1 MRTKIELPTVKV
13 KVKAEDG
20 VFYNAQNL
28 EHVSE
33 AGPDGCQSGSAN
45 IPLRAETPETVPSA
59 GPHVEIIYDL
69 DESLD
74 VVRRHFSL
82 SDFQDELDRRYP
94 MLKHLEIDIHYGLKW
109 EDVIE
114 PLFIELRSLR
124 TSLKRGRMKAK
135 LDRVRS
141 NVGFIED
148 SLVFPPELGSRVSPI
163 RPAVK
168 IRSSLGAA

>member
-1 MRTKIELPTVKV
+1 MHGKIELPNIKVRVKKGV
-13 KVKAEDG
+13 EDDI
-20 VFYNAQNL
+20 FYGALDRQYAQNF
-28 EHVSE
+28 ECGSE
-33 AGPDGCQSGSAN
+33 AGPDERQVGSAN
-45 IPLRAETPETVPSA
+45 IHRRAETPETVPSA
-59 GPHVEIIYDL
+59 GPHVVEIIYDL
-69 DESLD
+69 DESLE

-94 MLKHLEIDIHYGLKW
+94 MLNDLGIDLHYGLKW
-109 EDVIE
+109 EDKIE

-148 SLVFPPELGSRVSPI
+148 SLVFPLEPESRV
-163 RPAVK
+163 
-168 IRSSLGAA
+168 